1 MRLPH
6 SPRARQAMSLTPMI
20 DMSFLLITFFVM
32 TLRLS
37 MSAAEQQV
45 ELPRADQAQTRHE
58 AQVEVVTLVVDADG
72 RILWSDREVGLD
84 ALVPAL
90 QQRAAAGR
98 TLKVALRA
106 DARSPFQRVRAV
118 MRAAAEAGIE
128 TMSIAALKAG
138 EEPS

>member
-6 SPRARQAMSLTPMI
+6 SPRGRSAMSLTPMI

-45 ELPRADQAQTRHE
+45 ELPRADQAQTQHE
-58 AQVEVVTLVVDADG
+58 AEVEIVTLVIDRGG
-72 RILWSDREVGLD
+72 RILWSDREVGL
-84 ALVPAL
+84 AELEPAL
-90 QQRAAAGR
+90 RERAAAGR

-106 DARSPFQRVRAV
+106 DARSPFQHVRAV
-118 MRAAAEAGIE
+118 MRVAAEAGIE
-128 TMSIAALKAG
+128 TMSIAAQKTP